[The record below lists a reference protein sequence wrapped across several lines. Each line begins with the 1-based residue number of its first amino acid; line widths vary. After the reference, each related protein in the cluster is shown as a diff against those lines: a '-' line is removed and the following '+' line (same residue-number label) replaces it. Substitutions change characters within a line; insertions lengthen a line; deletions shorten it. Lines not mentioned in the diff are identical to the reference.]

1 MLFIITLIVN
11 VIAATSSTP
20 MRRKLRDYRERTN
33 PSASQNTARIPAPS
47 DAANT
52 ASSTAT
58 PAGETYLKLTYCSS
72 ETSLGMGRGC
82 CMLNGCIATTQF
94 AGFWFVEL
102 DRIGR
107 SGQWIVCGQYV
118 CHHAGGRRPA

>member
-1 MLFIITLIVN
+1 
-11 VIAATSSTP
+11 
-20 MRRKLRDYRERTN
+20 
-33 PSASQNTARIPAPS
+33 
-47 DAANT
+47 
-52 ASSTAT
+52 TAT
-58 PAGETYLKLTYCSS
+58 TAGETYLKLTYCSS

-118 CHHAGGRRPA
+118 CHHAGGRWPACSCRCILAPSHLDGVLHCITATFFCILVCSLLSYAYAPLHTVD